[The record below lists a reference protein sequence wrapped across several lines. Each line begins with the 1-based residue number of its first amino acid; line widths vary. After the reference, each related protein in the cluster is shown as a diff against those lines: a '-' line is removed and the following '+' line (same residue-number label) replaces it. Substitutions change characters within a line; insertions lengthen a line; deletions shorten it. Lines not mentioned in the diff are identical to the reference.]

1 MEHNLLC
8 SPDEIETHEPMERTS
23 CSFSNRN
30 TVFRV
35 ETRRY
40 SQQYAH
46 IYNARMKGIRERL
59 EQTAEK
65 KWGVKPLIEMGNI
78 IVGERYGII
87 WVLTLYYVGQGMLD

>member
-8 SPDEIETHEPMERTS
+8 SPDEAGSHEPMERIL
-23 CSFSNRN
+23 CSFSNHN

-40 SQQYAH
+40 SQQYAQ

-59 EQTAEK
+59 ELTAEK
-65 KWGVKPLIEMGNI
+65 KWGKRPLVEMGSI
-78 IVGERYGII
+78 TAGER
-87 WVLTLYYVGQGMLD
+87 